1 MLVLVVGKL
10 VSNGIKVFV
19 LEIKWKLI
27 EKICFIFGDGFILL
41 DFFFFKKNKRKF
53 KIIMCIGMKYC

>member
-41 DFFFFKKNKRKF
+41 VFFKRIRGSLKLL
-53 KIIMCIGMKYC
+53 CV

>member
-41 DFFFFKKNKRKF
+41 DFFFFKRIRGSLKLL
-53 KIIMCIGMKYC
+53 CV

>member
-41 DFFFFKKNKRKF
+41 DFFKKIRGSLKLL
-53 KIIMCIGMKYC
+53 CVQV